1 MRELIE
7 EPEFTDQLRVLG
19 DLARIDDALAGVSW
33 ALSSNPEVYD
43 RAWGEIRLLKTEP
56 FGGLPPLNVFFS
68 IGDDAVHLLYVEP
81 TENDDAL

>member
-1 MRELIE
+1 M
-7 EPEFTDQLRVLG
+7 
-19 DLARIDDALAGVSW
+19 
-33 ALSSNPEVYD
+33 SSNPEVYD

-81 TENDDAL
+81 AENGDAL